1 MEAEEKRL
9 TELTG
14 EEKDQM
20 AKKVLICD
28 DEPHIVESL
37 SYLVKKEGYEAIV
50 AMDGEE
56 GLAKARQMKPHLM
69 LLDIMMPKM
78 SGFEVCQDL
87 KMDGETKGIFIIILT
102 ARGEEADELRGK
114 EAGADEFIT
123 KPFSPRKIRSRLHE
137 ILD

>member
-1 MEAEEKRL
+1 
-9 TELTG
+9 
-14 EEKDQM
+14 M
-20 AKKVLICD
+20 AKRVLICD

-37 SYLVKKEGYEAIV
+37 SYLVKKEGYEAIT

-56 GLAKARQMKPHLM
+56 GLEKARGTMPHLV

-78 SGFEVCQDL
+78 SGFEVCKAL

-114 EAGADEFIT
+114 EVGADEFIT